1 MHTCPECG
9 MACDCDGEDTWIDS
23 HAADCTH
30 ECEEEEDLGDW
41 PDDDPFLH
49 YGDNRMNTNDYQRL
63 AGRTLIDG
71 PDTDYTD
78 AEIMLVWN
86 ALGLAGEAGE
96 VADTIKKA
104 VFHRHPFDR
113 DEVIKELG
121 DVLWYVAALCS
132 KLDVPMS
139 EVMERNI
146 AKLIK
151 RYPDGYSSAA
161 SKVRA
166 DFGR

>member
-1 MHTCPECG
+1 
-9 MACDCDGEDTWIDS
+9 
-23 HAADCTH
+23 
-30 ECEEEEDLGDW
+30 
-41 PDDDPFLH
+41 
-49 YGDNRMNTNDYQRL
+49 MNANDYQAA

-71 PDTDYTD
+71 PDAVYTD
-78 AEIMLVWN
+78 HEIMLVWN

-104 VFHRHPFDR
+104 VFHQHGINR
-113 DEVIKELG
+113 DELIKELG

-146 AKLIK
+146 EKLKK
-151 RYPDGYSSAA
+151 RYPDGYSSAD
-161 SKVRA
+161 SKVRVDVA
-166 DFGR
+166 GEG